1 MKRKYISAPSAAFAA
16 VIAAAVSL
24 TASGCMAIDDE
35 PSAAVNADVPMPSL
49 TTMEKLTE
57 SLTEADTELAEY
69 GGESEAA
76 ETPANS
82 AAETAAEQ
90 AVPAG
95 GETEPAQTEP
105 IPETRSESSTVES
118 ISLTFYS
125 VTLETGQSKMPIVT
139 MLPENAADKTEIW
152 ESSDSSVAAV
162 NELGNITAVSEGS
175 CTVRVTSKQNPE
187 VFAEVEVTV
196 KAGARIT
203 YIDGILVVNK
213 TYALPADYNPG
224 ADPEALAAFERMQS
238 DATAENLNIY
248 MSSGFRS
255 YDYQAGLY
263 QRYVDKDGKAEADR
277 YSARAG
283 HSEHQTGLA
292 FDLNSID
299 DSFADTEEGKWVNQN
314 CHRYGFIIRY
324 PSDKEDITGYKWE
337 PWHIRYLG
345 EETAQ
350 AVYDSGL
357 CLEEYLNITSEYAE

>member
-1 MKRKYISAPSAAFAA
+1 MNRKYIFAAFAVA
-16 VIAAAVSL
+16 AAAVTL
-24 TASGCMAIDDE
+24 ITAGCKSIEDE
-35 PSAAVNADVPMPSL
+35 PAAAVNADVTMTSL

-57 SLTEADTELAEY
+57 ALSETDTELAEY
-69 GGESEAA
+69 KDEINGTAESAVPNE
-76 ETPANS
+76 P
-82 AAETAAEQ
+82 

-95 GETEPAQTEP
+95 GDTEPS
-105 IPETRSESSTVES
+105 ETSADSEIEARN
-118 ISLTFYS
+118 
-125 VTLETGQSKMPIVT
+125 E
-139 MLPENAADKTEIW
+139 AANP
-152 ESSDSSVAAV
+152 SVASV
-162 NELGNITAVSEGS
+162 NELGNITALSEGS
-175 CTVRVTSKQNPE
+175 CTVKVTSAQNPE

-196 KAGARIT
+196 TAGAQIT

-213 TYALPADYNPG
+213 TYALPAGYNPG
-224 ADPEALAAFERMQS
+224 VNSEAQTAFDRMQS
-238 DATAENLNIY
+238 DAAAEDINIY
-248 MSSGFRS
+248 ISSGFRS

-299 DSFADTEEGKWVNQN
+299 DSFADTKEGKWVSRN

-324 PSDKEDITGYKWE
+324 PADKEDITGYKWE

-357 CLEEYLNITSEYAE
+357 CLEEYLGITSEYAD

>member
-1 MKRKYISAPSAAFAA
+1 MKKKYILTAAA
-16 VIAAAVSL
+16 IAASVIV
-24 TASGCMAIDDE
+24 SGCTAISDE
-35 PSAAVNADVPMPSL
+35 PSEAVNADVPMPSL

-57 SLTEADTELAEY
+57 ALTEDELAEY
-69 GGESEAA
+69 GDPATIAGTAEAIPAGGDTESVQ
-76 ETPANS
+76 TDGNT
-82 AAETAAEQ
+82 ETAAY
-90 AVPAG
+90 
-95 GETEPAQTEP
+95 QTEA
-105 IPETRSESSTVES
+105 ESTLEAENRTADVES

-125 VTLETGQSKMPIVT
+125 VTLQTGQSKMPIVT
-139 MLPENAADKTEIW
+139 MLPENASDKSEIW
-152 ESSDSSVAAV
+152 TSSDTDIATVDDM
-162 NELGNITAVSEGS
+162 GRITAVSEGS
-175 CTVRVTSKQNPE
+175 CTVRVTSAQNPD

-196 KAGARIT
+196 TAGAQIT

-224 ADPEALAAFERMQS
+224 VNADAQAAFDRMQA
-238 DATAENLNIY
+238 DAAAEDLNIY
-248 MSSGFRS
+248 ISSGFRS

-299 DSFADTEEGKWVNQN
+299 ESFANTKEGKWVSQN
-314 CHRYGFIIRY
+314 CYKYGFIIRY

-345 EETAQ
+345 EETAK

-357 CLEEYLNITSEYAE
+357 CLEEYLGITSEYAE